1 MKLGKQFEKK
11 RVLLQPHFYN
21 MLENTEQEEKK
32 TQKTWKRRFI
42 MYVVVLA
49 IALVYI
55 FAFSDSN
62 YRKHRKLDTKIKEY
76 ETEISKQQKNLEG
89 QRTFEDIQSNPQ
101 LMERYRREVL
111 NMKKPDED
119 LFIIEK

>member
-1 MKLGKQFEKK
+1 M
-11 RVLLQPHFYN
+11 QPHFYN
-21 MLENTEQEEKK
+21 MLENTEQAEKK

-42 MYVVVLA
+42 MYFATLI

-62 YRKHRKLDTKIKEY
+62 YRRHRKLDTKIEEY
-76 ETEISKQQKNLEG
+76 ESEISKQQKNLEE
-89 QRTFEDIQSNPQ
+89 QRTFENIQDNPQ

-111 NMKKPDED
+111 NMKKSDED